1 MILYINRTAD
11 ILLSD
16 HLEAKDVNV
25 REVIDEFKSQ
35 CDAFAETFEAF
46 VLMAPG
52 RVRVTCKS
60 SRKLEAVEHT
70 VFFVFWCAAYRWNLK
85 LFPLLNGLISPDCRM
100 VCQTKKFIKF

>member
-1 MILYINRTAD
+1 MIPYIYRTAD

-16 HLEAKDVNV
+16 HLEAKDVHV

-60 SRKLEAVEHT
+60 SRKLEAVEH
-70 VFFVFWCAAYRWNLK
+70 NLK

-100 VCQTKKFIKF
+100 VWQTKKFIRF